1 MKKFSI
7 HWYEL
12 HYNGVSA
19 GDHYTNVPG
28 LVTCAYCKRLLAKRR
43 RTKDAPDLGE
53 SSASD
58 NESKPVP
65 KRVI

>member
-1 MKKFSI
+1 MNEAEIFFTV
-7 HWYEL
+7 L
-12 HYNGVSA
+12 HSVVA
-19 GDHYTNVPG
+19 
-28 LVTCAYCKRLLAKRR
+28 LVILVLFARDGIKWLKRR

-58 NESKPVP
+58 NESKPAP